1 MRRTGSSA
9 VVDVVGKDAVD
20 IIGITIVMKVN
31 SEGDRVV
38 TKVGR
43 TRRKTGS
50 ERVRTI
56 SRGWNNIACRVVEV
70 G

>member
-9 VVDVVGKDAVD
+9 VVDVVGKDTVD

-31 SEGDRVV
+31 IEGDRVV

-50 ERVRTI
+50 E
-56 SRGWNNIACRVVEV
+56 
-70 G
+70 